1 MTYSTNMKCGDAIN
15 NLKPSAQF
23 IITNNIDNE
32 NDFNNIMWVTGEDE
46 NGDAITT
53 TTNPHS
59 ELTWT
64 KVKEEM
70 DKL

>member
-1 MTYSTNMKCGDAIN
+1 MDNISKFTNAVSILRENTEMIFYGDIE
-15 NLKPSAQF
+15 
-23 IITNNIDNE
+23 TE
-32 NDFNNIMWVTGEDE
+32 EDFNNIEWVTGADE

-64 KVKEEM
+64 KVKAEM

>member
-1 MTYSTNMKCGDAIN
+1 MSYKFFKAVRNIRPETELSFVGEIETEEDFKKIN
-15 NLKPSAQF
+15 WS
-23 IITNNIDNE
+23 IG
-32 NDFNNIMWVTGEDE
+32 VDE
-46 NGDAITT
+46 NGFSITT

-64 KVKEEM
+64 AVKTEM

>member
-1 MTYSTNMKCGDAIN
+1 MDNI
-15 NLKPSAQF
+15 LKFFKALETLKSNTECSF
-23 IITNNIDNE
+23 SGEITSEQN
-32 NDFNNIMWVTGEDE
+32 FNKIQWKTGEDE
-46 NGDAITT
+46 NGNTIST

>member
-1 MTYSTNMKCGDAIN
+1 MNNSNKVCSAIRTLKSTAEFFFSGE
-15 NLKPSAQF
+15 
-23 IITNNIDNE
+23 IITE
-32 NDFNNIMWVTGEDE
+32 EDFNKIEWVIGVKAD
-46 NGDAITT
+46 GITATHT

-64 KVKEEM
+64 KVKAEM